1 MRETKKTKDRDG
13 DTETD
18 KERGTK
24 TLGRERDIEQHVS
37 EQERWRKINRKK
49 SEKIKEK
56 EVEIVPALPW
66 TTIL

>member
-1 MRETKKTKDRDG
+1 MRETKKTRDRDG

-24 TLGRERDIEQHVS
+24 TLGRERDIEQHVI